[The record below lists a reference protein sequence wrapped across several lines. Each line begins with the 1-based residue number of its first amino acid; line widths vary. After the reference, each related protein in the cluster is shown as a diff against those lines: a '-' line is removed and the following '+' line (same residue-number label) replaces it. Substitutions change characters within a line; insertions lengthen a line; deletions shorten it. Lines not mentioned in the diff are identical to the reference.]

1 MLILCNMENHP
12 AVPFLKMYCAANKQ
26 VLHHLTKEEY
36 KTPLGILAFGKLN
49 PMFAPAIP
57 QKATASIDFS
67 DPMLLFAGMDQEAV
81 SSLINQ
87 MKAMNLPS
95 IPMKA
100 VITPINA
107 AWTAPMLHDALADEI
122 RTVNRQK

>member
-49 PMFAPAIP
+49 PMFAPPISP
-57 QKATASIDFS
+57 KADTSGDFS
-67 DPMLLFAGMDQEAV
+67 EPMLLFAGMDQEAV
-81 SSLINQ
+81 SSLIDQ
-87 MKAMNLPS
+87 MNALHLPK
-95 IPMKA
+95 IPLKA
-100 VITPINA
+100 VVTPINA
-107 AWTAPMLHDALADEI
+107 SWTAPMLYAALLDEI
-122 RTVNRQK
+122 KGFPHR

>member
-49 PMFAPAIP
+49 PMFAPAIS
-57 QKATASIDFS
+57 QKAAASNDFS

-81 SSLINQ
+81 SFLIDQ
-87 MKAMNLPS
+87 MKAMNLPP

-107 AWTAPMLHDALADEI
+107 AWTAPMLHNALADEI
-122 RTVNRQK
+122 RSINRQK

>member
-49 PMFAPAIP
+49 PMFAPAISP
-57 QKATASIDFS
+57 KADTSGDFS
-67 DPMLLFAGMDQEAV
+67 EPMLLFAGMDQEAV
-81 SSLINQ
+81 SSLIDQ
-87 MKAMNLPS
+87 MKAMHLPP

-107 AWTAPMLHDALADEI
+107 AWTAPMLHDALTDEI
-122 RTVNRQK
+122 RELNHLK